1 MEITIDAQQKD
12 DATGGVKDPIFVAK
26 FVCVTISPDYKAG
39 PCVPV
44 KPETP
49 EDQRLFEMGESKS
62 ALFNYAFEIFPP
74 VEEKLGQ
81 DMRRKTDLTRV
92 PPTEEEVAV
101 LRALQLP
108 STDPITLRRAKAY
121 SMPSNQV
128 PMASTYFQTTNIC
141 MPTEVNAHLKLFGG
155 FQLRTAYDSAY
166 QLADKFVGGK
176 PLKFLCT
183 TNGSFLRP
191 VDVGSMLYRDTQIC
205 YTDGKYIQIYVTSY
219 VHNTRKNA
227 FQVVNKFNFTF
238 EAADENLCVSCKVDV
253 NFGTR

>member
-49 EDQRLFEMGESKS
+49 EDQRLFEMGEK
-62 ALFNYAFEIFPP
+62 
-74 VEEKLGQ
+74 EKLGQ

-101 LRALQLP
+101 LRALQLS
-108 STDPITLRRAKAY
+108 STDPVTLRRAKAY

-166 QLADKFVGGK
+166 QLADKFVCGK

-219 VHNTRKNA
+219 V
-227 FQVVNKFNFTF
+227 VNKFNFTF
-238 EAADENLCVSCKVDV
+238 EAAEENLCVSCKVDV